1 VAEALNYWV
10 LQTLAMGV
18 TALLIPRLRITG
30 IFGAFKIVAA
40 LAFLNATLWDA
51 ALFFSLPEGIT
62 TQAALLLGVNGVI
75 FWVLVKTL
83 NGIEVD
89 GFLPAIIAPVVFT
102 GLSLLID
109 QYGHLVDWG
118 MIYDETVSLVKELR
132 VELGG
137 EVSDLS
143 LPESVKPKILD

>member
-10 LQTLAMGV
+10 LQTLAMSV

-51 ALFFSLPEGIT
+51 ALFFSIPDAVT
-62 TQAALLLGVNGVI
+62 TQAALLLVVNGLI
-75 FWVLVKTL
+75 FWILVKVL
-83 NGIEVD
+83 DGIEVD
-89 GFLPAIIAPVVFT
+89 GFLPAVLAPVVFT

-109 QYGHLVDWG
+109 QYGAMVDWG
-118 MIYDETVSLVKELR
+118 KVYETALSTIDKLR

-137 EVSDLS
+137 EVRDLP
-143 LPESVKPKILD
+143 LAPPGGEAP